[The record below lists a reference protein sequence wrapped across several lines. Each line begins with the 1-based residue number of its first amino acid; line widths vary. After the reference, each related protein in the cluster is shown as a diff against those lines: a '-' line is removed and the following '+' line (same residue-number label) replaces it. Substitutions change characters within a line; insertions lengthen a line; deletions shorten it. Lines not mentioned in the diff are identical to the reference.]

1 MLTLTG
7 SDMIPAL
14 LGGRS
19 GPHPIEDSLMPLGRL
34 EVTDALGRR
43 VVPLEKPTFSIGR
56 RSGNDL
62 QLVGSDVSR
71 DHADITRDNEQYMLR
86 DRGSRYGTFVN
97 GEQIT
102 EKSLTHGDLVRL
114 GRSGGAE
121 MVFLLD
127 EQPLSSSSFEKH
139 PSSAVGDLRQI
150 AALLEGLRA
159 LGSGR
164 VLDEVLALVMDSAIE
179 VTGAERGFIMLA
191 NADAELEFKIARARG
206 RVTLPGKSFETSR
219 KIPEE
224 VFSTGQER
232 VVADLLDSNLVTE
245 HNSTVVLGIRH
256 VLCTPLRLVRYL
268 DRADMPNEEK
278 RIGVLYLDSREKGA
292 VLSRA
297 ARAALETLATE
308 AAVAIENARLYRE
321 TLDKAKMEQEM
332 RIAADI
338 QRALLPEA
346 KRMGGFFEAMG
357 ASVPCR
363 SIGGD
368 FFDYVDLPDGGFG
381 FAVGDVA
388 GKGAPAALLTAVLQG
403 VFASQA
409 SSGTGPAMTLSRVNQ
424 ALIRRSVESRFATAF
439 YAVLTPDGKLTYCN
453 AGHNPPLL
461 IRQDRVERLETG
473 GLILGLFEHATFE
486 EETVRVSPGDIL
498 VTFSDGVTEALSLLG
513 EEYGEER
520 LLECATQFRDK
531 SVPELLEGI
540 LASVRQFTAGA
551 VQSDDVTALVL
562 RYVG

>member
-1 MLTLTG
+1 M
-7 SDMIPAL
+7 AN
-14 LGGRS
+14 
-19 GPHPIEDSLMPLGRL
+19 GRL

-43 VVPLEKPTFSIGR
+43 IVPLEKPLFSIGR

-71 DHADITRDNEQYMLR
+71 DHAEIAVEGEQFILR
-86 DRGSRYGTFVN
+86 DRNSRYGTFVN
-97 GEQIT
+97 SEQVQ
-102 EKSLTHGDLVRL
+102 EKVLTHRDQIRL

-127 EQPLSSSSFEKH
+127 DAP
-139 PSSAVGDLRQI
+139 PSGLTDRHTNTTSAVGDLRQF

-191 NADAELEFKIARARG
+191 NADGELEFKIARARG
-206 RVTLPGKSFETSR
+206 RIMLPGKSFETSR

-232 VVADLLDSNLVTE
+232 VVADLLDSSIAGGHT
-245 HNSTVVLGIRH
+245 STVVLGIRH
-256 VLCTPLRLVRYL
+256 VLCTPLKLVRYL
-268 DRADMPNEEK
+268 DRADMPNEER
-278 RIGVLYLDSREKGA
+278 RIGVLYLDSREKGT

-308 AAVAIENARLYRE
+308 AALAIENARLYRE

-332 RIAADI
+332 KIAADI
-338 QRALLPEA
+338 QRALLPEPH
-346 KRMGGFFEAMG
+346 RVGEFFDAVG
-357 ASVPCR
+357 ASLPCR

-368 FFDYVDLPDGGFG
+368 FFDYVDLPGGEFG

-403 VFASQA
+403 VFSSQA

-424 ALIRRSVESRFATAF
+424 ALIRRSIESRFATAM
-439 YAVLTPDGKLTYCN
+439 YGVITRDGRLTYCN

-461 IRQDRVERLETG
+461 VRSDGAVERLETG
-473 GLILGLFEHATFE
+473 GLILGLFEHATFD
-486 EETVRVSPGDIL
+486 EETVAMKSGDVLI
-498 VTFSDGVTEALSLLG
+498 TFSDGVTEALSESG
-513 EEYGEER
+513 EEFGESR
-520 LLECATQFRDK
+520 LLECVQARRTA
-531 SVPELLEGI
+531 SVPELLAAI
-540 LASVRQFTAGA
+540 LASVREFTAGA

-562 RYVG
+562 RYVA